1 MRKFLFFFVVIM
13 MHIVVISAQVP
24 ANDIYSINGQVV
36 DSLSNEP
43 IPFVTIGVALAQT
56 ATQYINAAA
65 TDDVGKF
72 AIQLKSLGDYVL
84 TIQAVGISTLTRS
97 FSITESN
104 KKMDFGKIFVQES
117 VESLGEVVVTA
128 IKPLVKVE
136 IDKLTYN
143 MEEDPDAKVNNTLEM
158 LRKIPLLSVDG
169 EDNIQLKG
177 SSNFVIYLNG
187 KPSNL
192 LKGQNVSDVLK
203 SMPANTIK
211 NIEVI
216 TDPGARYD
224 AEGISGIINIVT
236 TRNVFQGYQG
246 SVAANS
252 NTFGAYGGN
261 MYLTAKTGKLGLTG
275 NFSYNNNRRPGAKIT
290 GESENFINDM
300 YRYETSEQNSRNSG
314 IYTFGRLEAS
324 YEFDSLRLLSL
335 GVDHYNS
342 TYKSISESNVEM
354 QNIDRILE
362 YSYRADGETNY
373 DYGSTGINLD
383 YQRSTRKKDELI
395 TLSYRFNGSPD
406 GSEVRTNAKDI
417 MGNIPLYTRLDQW
430 FDNKARTTEHSG
442 QIDYVNPINT
452 KHSIETGL
460 KYIFRQNVSNVKEF
474 EPANGTWVEAPPK
487 VNNDFK
493 HNSHIYAGYVGYAF
507 KAEKIGIRTGLR
519 AEGTKQEVKFQLD
532 ESRNFDIDYYN
543 LVPSIT
549 LSYQLKPA
557 QQLRIGYNLRIFR
570 PSIWYLNPYINDTD
584 PYKIS
589 YGNPNL
595 EPQKSH
601 NINLNYSFLS
611 TKYTLNISPSYSYT
625 NNAISNYSFID
636 PADPNVRQS
645 TYGNIGRNQNAG
657 IYVTA
662 GWTPNSTLRVNL
674 NGGLNYRDMQS
685 AELDISNSGFFSTC
699 YMNVQLTLPKDFRI
713 NAMGQYQGKIVMLQ
727 GSQSALYIA
736 SIGINKDFLQKKL
749 TVSLSCMSP
758 YSKYLN
764 VNMSTRTEYFE
775 NNMKQAMPYRQGS
788 ISISYRFGSM
798 KEGIRK
804 AQRGITNDDVM
815 GGSSGESGGI
825 SGSN

>member
-1 MRKFLFFFVVIM
+1 MRKVILLSVVAVLYTAAIE
-13 MHIVVISAQVP
+13 AQVR
-24 ANDIYSINGQVV
+24 ASDAYTISGQVV

-43 IPFVTIGVALAQT
+43 VAFATIGISLPQA
-56 ATQYINAAA
+56 ATQYINAVA
-65 TDDVGKF
+65 TDDNGKF
-72 AIQLKSLGDYVL
+72 EIQLKSPGNYVMIVQSVEI
-84 TIQAVGISTLTRS
+84 TTLTKT
-97 FSITESN
+97 FEVTESN
-104 KKMDFGKIFVQES
+104 RSINFDKILVHENVQ
-117 VESLGEVVVTA
+117 SLSEVTVTA
-128 IKPLVKVE
+128 IKPLVKIE

-158 LRKIPLLSVDG
+158 LRKVPLLTVDG
-169 EDNIQLKG
+169 DDKIQLKG

-224 AEGISGIINIVT
+224 AEGISGIINIIT

-246 SVAANS
+246 SVAANTS
-252 NTFGAYGGN
+252 TFGAYGGN
-261 MYLTAKTGKLGLTG
+261 MYLTAKTGKFGLTG
-275 NFSYNNNRRPGAKIT
+275 NFSYNNNRRPESKVT

-300 YRYETSEQNSRNSG
+300 YRYEFSESKSRNSG
-314 IYTFGRLEAS
+314 TYTFGRLEAS

-342 TYKSISESNVEM
+342 KSKNISDRMIEM
-354 QNIDRILE
+354 QNIDRIPE
-362 YSYRADGETNY
+362 YSYKTDGETKYNW
-373 DYGSTGINLD
+373 GSTGINLD
-383 YQRSTRKKDELI
+383 YQRSTRKKDEFLTI
-395 TLSYRFNGSPD
+395 SYRFNDSPD
-406 GSEVRTNAKDI
+406 GSEVHSTAKDI
-417 MGNIPLYTRLDQW
+417 MGNIPLYTRLNQW

-442 QIDYVNPINT
+442 QIDYVNPINP

-460 KYIFRQNVSNVKEF
+460 KYIFRQNISKVKQY
-474 EPANGTWVEAPPK
+474 EPANGNWAEIPPNI
-487 VNNDFK
+487 NNNFE

-507 KAEKIGIRTGLR
+507 KADKFGLRTGLR
-519 AEGTKQEVKFQLD
+519 AEGTKQDVKFRLD

-543 LVPSIT
+543 LVPSAT
-549 LSYQLKPA
+549 LSYQLKPT
-557 QQLRIGYNLRIFR
+557 QQLRIGYNLRISR
-570 PSIWYLNPYINDTD
+570 PSIWYLNPYVNDTD
-584 PYKIS
+584 PYNIS

-601 NINLNYSFLS
+601 NINLNYSYFS
-611 TKYTLNISPSYSYT
+611 TKYTLNISPSYFYT

-636 PADPNVRQS
+636 PADPDVRRT
-645 TYGNIGRNQNAG
+645 TYGNTGSNQNAS
-657 IYVTA
+657 IYVTG
-662 GWTPNSTLRVNL
+662 GWTPNPTLRVNL
-674 NGGLNYRDMQS
+674 NGGLYYREMKS
-685 AELDISNSGFFSTC
+685 AELDISNSGFGGNC

-713 NAMGQYQGKIVMLQ
+713 NAMGQYQGKYIMLQ

-736 SIGINKDFLQKKL
+736 SIGINKDFLQKKM
-749 TVSLSCMSP
+749 TVSLSYISP
-758 YSKYLN
+758 YSKYLKFD
-764 VNMSTRTEYFE
+764 MSTKTEHFE

-815 GGSSGESGGI
+815 GGGGGGSST
-825 SGSN
+825 NN